1 MAEFI
6 RSSEP
11 ARGQTRDNLRQHNL
25 STVLRMLHQSG
36 TVSRSHLTSATGLNR
51 STISDLIS
59 ELSQLGLVTESEG
72 LMAGA
77 VGRPSLLVSPSD
89 DVVAFAVN
97 PEIDATTVGLVTLSG
112 KILAKVRYPTSVQPA
127 PQEAAEIANK
137 LISKMR
143 AGLKP
148 GTRIAGVGA
157 AVPGQIRV
165 ADGVV
170 RLAPALNWVE
180 APFGPLLSQLT
191 GLEVHLDN
199 DASLGCLAERS
210 FGSARGAV
218 HVVYLFAGSG
228 GIGGGVIVDGK
239 QLRGAAGYAGE
250 LGHIQVSSSGIT
262 DFSGLSGTLEA
273 LVRRDDLL
281 EVFMLD
287 SATDEELEHYIMAS
301 VDKKAIKVL
310 HRQIDDLG
318 RALGVL
324 ATIFNPQV
332 IVLAGFLDSLLRFD
346 TERLL
351 TMLRASS
358 LNSAQESVVV
368 RSAELGSKSLM
379 VGAAELAFG
388 KLLDHPSS
396 VDLYKVPVSKVS

>member
-1 MAEFI
+1 MTEFV
-6 RSSEP
+6 RTGESK
-11 ARGQTRDNLRQHNL
+11 RGQTRDNLRQHNL
-25 STVLRMLHQSG
+25 STVLRMLHQAG
-36 TVSRSHLTSATGLNR
+36 TVSRSHLTSSTGLNR
-51 STISDLIS
+51 STISDLVA
-59 ELSQLGLVTESEG
+59 ELVQLGLVTESEG
-72 LMAGA
+72 TIAGA
-77 VGRPSLLVSPSD
+77 IGRPSLLVSPSD

-137 LISKMR
+137 LIANMR

-180 APFGPLLSQLT
+180 APFGQLLSQLT
-191 GLEVHLDN
+191 GLDVHLDN

-239 QLRGAAGYAGE
+239 QLRGSAGYAGE
-250 LGHIQVSSSGIT
+250 LGHIQVSSSAT
-262 DFSGLSGTLEA
+262 KDFSRLPGTLEA

-287 SATDEELEHYIMAS
+287 SATDEELDHDIMAS
-301 VDKKAIKVL
+301 TDKKVIKVL

-318 RALGVL
+318 RALGAL
-324 ATIFNPQV
+324 ANIFNPQV
-332 IVLAGFLDSLLRFD
+332 VVLAGFLDSLLRFD

-351 TMLRASS
+351 SMLRASS
-358 LNSAQESVVV
+358 LNAAQESLVV

-388 KLLDHPSS
+388 NLLDHPSS
-396 VDLYKVPVSKVS
+396 ADLYKVPQA